1 MNKWELNMSISKLKV
16 TGTVKKCESIFFM
29 SLIAMMALLGSATKS
44 HAEEQESNWP
54 SLQNFFNA
62 THLIDIKQ
70 GSELSGKVSELLSG
84 GFETSQGNFVPFK
97 QWYQTNWTD
106 TKTVWMTEINPNF
119 GVIWGFSTGE
129 KAEKYEISRSMT
141 LGFAYSTQLDKTSYL
156 SIRGTTI
163 LGGNLKEKSCTAD
176 YGAIGGVQE
185 VNCRLAASTLP
196 PSETLNYL
204 FNEKP
209 INKDMFFIRYT
220 KFF

>member
-1 MNKWELNMSISKLKV
+1 MCNYIQDIKYKF
-16 TGTVKKCESIFFM
+16 KKCKSLFSLSLIAASIFFSSVTM
-29 SLIAMMALLGSATKS
+29 SYAQ
-44 HAEEQESNWP
+44 EQETNWL
-54 SLQNFFNA
+54 SLQNILDS

-84 GFETSQGNFVPFK
+84 GFETAQGNFVPFK

-141 LGFAYSTQLDKTSYL
+141 IGFAYSTQLDKTSFL

-196 PSETLNYL
+196 PSETLHYL